1 MFCFYNF
8 LNQIIIKLRQFDIL
22 EATDAFQAIAKRLFQ
37 KGFLSPGYSIEVFKE
52 KWLHYYKVTCR

>member
-1 MFCFYNF
+1 MASY
-8 LNQIIIKLRQFDIL
+8 
-22 EATDAFQAIAKRLFQ
+22 AFQAIAKRLFQ

>member
-1 MFCFYNF
+1 
-8 LNQIIIKLRQFDIL
+8 LRQFDIL

-52 KWLHYYKVTCR
+52 K